1 MSDTRGIDRLPD
13 TNKVT
18 DLPPLRPFD
27 TGGLRE
33 TNIGSSTSARSS
45 NLIYVNNK
53 EITLEHDF
61 KVGASGYKKAELY
74 VRKPAQTSWIL
85 VKNASFADVSG
96 QSSEGKTEGTLT
108 CLFSAET
115 EGIYGFFIRIQNN
128 VEKWSDDEPNRLS
141 QPNVEVMV
149 DMTPP
154 KVTLNPPKIR
164 PAGDGQAIMDLS
176 WLAEDSLSG
185 LQPESLKV
193 EYSETGI
200 GQEWSPIVEQQSGSG
215 NYSWN
220 VPPKIWKVFLRVTA
234 RDRSGNIGVY
244 KKSSRCWSTCKN
256 RAWKK

>member
-1 MSDTRGIDRLPD
+1 
-13 TNKVT
+13 
-18 DLPPLRPFD
+18 
-27 TGGLRE
+27 
-33 TNIGSSTSARSS
+33 
-45 NLIYVNNK
+45 
-53 EITLEHDF
+53 
-61 KVGASGYKKAELY
+61 
-74 VRKPAQTSWIL
+74 
-85 VKNASFADVSG
+85 
-96 QSSEGKTEGTLT
+96 
-108 CLFSAET
+108 
-115 EGIYGFFIRIQNN
+115 
-128 VEKWSDDEPNRLS
+128 
-141 QPNVEVMV
+141 MV

-244 KKSSRCWSTCKN
+244 KKEQPVLVDLQKPSVEKVKGYSGGSGGGTRVGTPSP
-256 RAWKK
+256 KKLNDIDP